1 MGFSR
6 QEYCSGFPYPPPGD
20 PPDPGIEPFSC
31 IARDSLPLSPQG
43 NPTLDTIPHL
53 ILVIRAFVALR
64 ILFLCLELLS
74 LHSGFLFVWFIS
86 VPPWNSSQLFRQ
98 DLVLPENSLYPHLC
112 RQLCYTFFLIH
123 VIIVFYF
130 FFFFVFSYWPVP
142 SLKECVLLLFQ
153 SPAAKLIIGIEQ
165 VLTNV
170 RNMNGFSW
178 SMDVNEPH
186 EWFYTKI

>member
-20 PPDPGIEPFSC
+20 LPDPGIEPFSC

-112 RQLCYTFFLIH
+112 HQLCYTFFLIH
-123 VIIVFYF
+123 VIIVFY

>member
-1 MGFSR
+1 MCANCFSCVQLFAVLWTIACQVPLSMGFSR

-20 PPDPGIEPFSC
+20 LPDPGIEPFSC

-130 FFFFVFSYWPVP
+130 FFFFCIFLLACTLIKGMCLASISVP
-142 SLKECVLLLFQ
+142 S
-153 SPAAKLIIGIEQ
+153 S
-165 VLTNV
+165 
-170 RNMNGFSW
+170 
-178 SMDVNEPH
+178 
-186 EWFYTKI
+186 